1 MEIYKTDI
9 KAGAIA
15 NEFLMLANKDNID
28 VSNLKLMKI
37 CYIAQGLSLSILK
50 KPAFLDSIEAWQY
63 GPVIPSIYH
72 EFKRF
77 RSEPIRNYRSSELDA
92 NFELKESELNDSQLK
107 KIVQLTWNLYG
118 NMSAQVLVDLT
129 HQQGTPWFAT
139 FSERE
144 NIINNVLIKQYYDKF
159 IINLR
164 KRA

>member
-1 MEIYKTDI
+1 MKIYETDI

-15 NEFLMLANKDNID
+15 NEFLMLANKDNIEI
-28 VSNLKLMKI
+28 SNLKLMKI

-77 RSEPIRNYRSSELDA
+77 RSEPIRDYRSSELDA
-92 NFELKESELNDSQLK
+92 NFELKENELNDSQLK

-129 HQQGTPWFAT
+129 HQQGTPWFVT
-139 FSERE
+139 VSERE
-144 NIINNVLIKQYYDKF
+144 NIISNELIKKYYDKF